1 MEKLRTRDIGYDFIR
16 CTAMML
22 IVVYHFVTTFDTT
35 LGVGSIIFYKQLMCR
50 HALSFGA
57 IGVCLFFMLSGAVLL
72 MTSKDNI
79 KLKDFY
85 KKRLL
90 KISIPQWISFTI
102 SLVAIYT
109 VDKNI
114 LHTNVF
120 GIIISFLGLNYC
132 GKPWNHFGIH
142 STPWI
147 TGEWFT
153 AVIIYLYLLFPLLK
167 YLFKKARL
175 ITTIIISLIF
185 LVNLKLQIL
194 SGCEGWFSISNGLM
208 AFWAG
213 MLFQEYKQYITHPL
227 IIGCGIICLITFIM
241 NPSNILGV
249 DYTKQLICFIFS
261 ALLFAVLYNF
271 KISNPFTKYVS
282 KYNYEIYLVHH
293 RIFILFFPALIS
305 IKTTNI
311 QIIFAFLVLAG
322 MVFLVAEFIQK
333 ISNKVL
339 TLFLPQ
345 TI

>member
-22 IVVYHFVTTFDTT
+22 IVVYHFVTSFDTT
-35 LGVGSIIFYKQLMCR
+35 LVGGESIIFYKQLMCR

-109 VDKNI
+109 IDKNI

-132 GKPWNHFGIH
+132 GKPWNHLGIH

-167 YLFKKARL
+167 SS
-175 ITTIIISLIF
+175 SL
-185 LVNLKLQIL
+185 V
-194 SGCEGWFSISNGLM
+194 
-208 AFWAG
+208 
-213 MLFQEYKQYITHPL
+213 
-227 IIGCGIICLITFIM
+227 
-241 NPSNILGV
+241 
-249 DYTKQLICFIFS
+249 
-261 ALLFAVLYNF
+261 
-271 KISNPFTKYVS
+271 
-282 KYNYEIYLVHH
+282 
-293 RIFILFFPALIS
+293 
-305 IKTTNI
+305 
-311 QIIFAFLVLAG
+311 
-322 MVFLVAEFIQK
+322 
-333 ISNKVL
+333 
-339 TLFLPQ
+339 
-345 TI
+345 

>member
-1 MEKLRTRDIGYDFIR
+1 
-16 CTAMML
+16 
-22 IVVYHFVTTFDTT
+22 
-35 LGVGSIIFYKQLMCR
+35 MCR

-79 KLKDFY
+79 KLKNFY

-90 KISIPQWISFTI
+90 KISIPQWISFII

-109 VDKNI
+109 IDKNI

-175 ITTIIISLIF
+175 ITTIVISLIF

-208 AFWAG
+208 AFWTG
-213 MLFQEYKQYITHPL
+213 MLFQEYKQYLTRPL
-227 IIGCGIICLITFIM
+227 IIVSGIICLATFIM
-241 NPSNILGV
+241 NPSNILGI
-249 DYTKQLICFIFS
+249 DWTKQLICFMFS
-261 ALLFAVLYNF
+261 ALLFIALYNI
-271 KISNPFTKYVS
+271 KITNSFTKYVS
-282 KYNYEIYLVHH
+282 KYNYKIYLVHH
-293 RIFILFFPALIS
+293 RIFILFFPALITIES
-305 IKTTNI
+305 NHL
-311 QIIFAFLVLAG
+311 QVIFAFLVLTG
-322 MVFLVAEFIQK
+322 IVFLVSEFLQK
-333 ISNKVL
+333 ISNKIL
-339 TLFLPQ
+339 TIFLPQ
-345 TI
+345 KI